1 MRFRFAVIVS
11 LLFLMSGCSGSSQPK
26 PDWGAAPG
34 VDIPAFTTFGWVS
47 EISGSPNTILETQ
60 ISNALRSEFLKKGY
74 VETSDA
80 PDFLVR
86 YETVELESTK
96 QSNPVSIGIGVG
108 SWGSNVGGSVG
119 TSVGVGGKE
128 KVLYQNRLTVRALD
142 PETSQEVWI
151 GITTTFEQRP
161 NVAEIDRV
169 VAGVMKGFPDKRR

>member
-1 MRFRFAVIVS
+1 MRLGVAVIIG
-11 LLFLMSGCSGSSQPK
+11 LLVLMSGCSSGDQPK
-26 PDWGAAPG
+26 PDWDAAPG
-34 VDIPAFTTFGWVS
+34 IDIPAFATFGWVD

-60 ISNALRSEFLKKGY
+60 ISTALRSEFLKKGY

-86 YETVELESTK
+86 YETVELELAK

-128 KVLYQNRLTVRALD
+128 EVRLKNRLTVRALD

-161 NVAEIDRV
+161 NAAEIDRV